1 MITCAGSSMRS
12 SINWICRV
20 WDLSALTPP
29 RPGDLVMIH
38 FTLTA
43 PTTRKP
49 AFKLDVLTSSN
60 RVGSAPHCTHPR
72 GHITLC
78 ASGDRNVGRSSIA
91 FGLYGDTEP
100 FCRPEY
106 SQHFLHCTGLGT
118 LSELGFGKVSS
129 TAPQNGHVDTS

>member
-1 MITCAGSSMRS
+1 L
-12 SINWICRV
+12 NV
-20 WDLSALTPP
+20 
-29 RPGDLVMIH
+29 
-38 FTLTA
+38 FTLSA

-78 ASGDRNVGRSSIA
+78 ASGDRNVGLSSVA

-100 FCRPEY
+100 FRTPEY
-106 SQHFLHCTGLGT
+106 SQHVLHCTGLGA

-129 TAPQNGHVDTS
+129 TAPQNGHADTSSFLVNTINSPAPPKKSSAAPPITLNPK